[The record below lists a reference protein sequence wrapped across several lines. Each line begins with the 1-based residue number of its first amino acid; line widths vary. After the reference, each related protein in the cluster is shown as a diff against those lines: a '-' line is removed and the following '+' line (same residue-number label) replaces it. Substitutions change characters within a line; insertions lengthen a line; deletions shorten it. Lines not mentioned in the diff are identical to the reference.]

1 MHGRNAV
8 RRASATT
15 LVIASA
21 ALGLTVPTGP
31 ASAAP
36 VSGCAPGVWKAEFF
50 AGTTFAGKPK
60 KTGCDDA
67 IAENY
72 GNGAPAGLP
81 RDNFG
86 VRWTTTRDFG
96 SGGPFTL
103 ATEIQGGVRV
113 YVDKTRAI
121 DLWKSAKG
129 IRKKSVRITV
139 PQGKH
144 TLRVEYANVTGPAA
158 VKFTYAP
165 VTGKPDDKVKPLAPA
180 GTRAAYDAASGKATV
195 TWAGNSELDLAGY
208 QVHRRALP
216 ATGKPGP
223 WQTVSGAKPVTRTSL
238 TDRPA
243 KDGSGYAYAVTA
255 VDKAGN
261 VSARSAEVRVTTPK
275 PTPPAPA
282 APSAPA
288 GLKVV
293 SANGKQAEL
302 SWAKNTEPDV
312 REYQV
317 WRRAAGHDWELT
329 ATTAGTSAIDTP
341 KDDGTAYEYAV
352 VAVAEKTRSER
363 SAPVSFTP
371 EIRRPGEPGI
381 PTGLKVTGID
391 GRRAKLSWDK
401 SPYEDHVI
409 AYRIWRRD
417 AQHDWKAIGKS
428 GSSVLSYTDDPT
440 VDGTTY
446 EYALSAVAVNEW
458 EGKRSAQTVR
468 FTPEFRGAP
477 QPPFAL
483 EAYDTPQGVKLY
495 WRSLDNAP
503 SFRVYVRKEHG
514 GPAFTLAGTLRNPG
528 DGRLE
533 FLDTN
538 TGRDRLTYYV
548 VAVSKDGVE
557 SGRSNLASVE
567 KR

>member
-21 ALGLTVPTGP
+21 ALGLTVPTGS
-31 ASAAP
+31 ALAAP

-60 KTGCDDA
+60 KTACDDA

-103 ATEIQGGVRV
+103 ATEVQGGVRV
-113 YVDKTRAI
+113 YMDKTRAI

-129 IRKKSVRITV
+129 TRKKSARISV

-158 VKFTYAP
+158 VKFTYTP
-165 VTGKPDDKVKPLAPA
+165 VTGKTDDKVKPLAPS

-195 TWAGNSELDLAGY
+195 TWVKNSELDLAGY
-208 QVHRRALP
+208 QVHRRTLP
-216 ATGKPGP
+216 AAGKPGP
-223 WQTVSGAKPVTRTSL
+223 WQAVSSGKPVTGTSF

-261 VSARSAEVRVTTPK
+261 VSPLSAEARVSTPR
-275 PTPPAPA
+275 PAPT
-282 APSAPA
+282 APAAPA
-288 GLKVV
+288 GLKAT
-293 SANGKQAEL
+293 SSNGRQAEL
-302 SWAKNTEPDV
+302 SWTKNTEPEV

-329 ATTAGTSAIDTP
+329 GTTAETSAIDTP
-341 KDDGTAYEYAV
+341 KDDGTTYEYAV
-352 VAVAEKTRSER
+352 VAVSEKARSER

-371 EIRRPGEPGI
+371 EARRPGEPGI

-391 GRRAKLSWDK
+391 GRRAKLTWDK
-401 SPYEDHVI
+401 GPSADRLI
-409 AYRIWRRD
+409 AYRVWRRD
-417 AQHDWKAIGKS
+417 PRHDWKAIGKS
-428 GSSVLSYTDDPT
+428 SAGLPFYVDDPT

-446 EYALSAVAVNEW
+446 EYALSGVALNEQ
-458 EGKRSAQTVR
+458 EGKRSVQTVR

-477 QPPFAL
+477 QPPFGL
-483 EAYDTPQGVKLY
+483 EAYDAPQGVQLY

-503 SFRVYVRKEHG
+503 SFRIYVQREG
-514 GPAFTLAGTLRNPG
+514 DGPAFTTAGSVRNAG

-538 TGRDRLTYYV
+538 ARRGSLTYYV
-548 VAVSKDGVE
+548 VAVSKDGLE
-557 SGRSNLASVE
+557 SGRSDLVRVE
-567 KR
+567 KH